1 MNFSKIEMIHN
12 TFNEYKKSIMD
23 EDTLTAFTI
32 MNFVT
37 MIFMTFFLI
46 HYTAQ
51 VKGYNSFLME
61 YVKRLIN
68 IEVDVSKLLI
78 KEMEQ
83 SLQDIETGNSNVS
96 METRHVELETNQS
109 PTLTSIIVK
118 QPSVKKDAVDVE
130 YFV

>member
-1 MNFSKIEMIHN
+1 MIHN